1 MKEEKKLDILENAEQ
16 SVIDRISSEFPP
28 QDENEK
34 ELIFKMSE
42 RKFNKN
48 MGTSHG
54 IDEQTVSGVEVYK
67 RPAWQRFLSAAAAV
81 AVISGGAVGT
91 GYALRH
97 FKNTSNVASDA
108 ETEDTTQ
115 HDIKK
120 TAPFGDFSEFD
131 YKLLNIPLGKS
142 FTENVPAGDT
152 SREILIEEN
161 IDWITTFPLYDT
173 QDITPEQRQKI
184 ADLFNN
190 CDYVAEEPFYVMD
203 RPVGVISTY
212 TGDGVPEEFAGT
224 ITEDR
229 IKEYSSFTFQTGFEF
244 KNDTPYFLYRGDDE
258 VKLLCFMEVGGVD
271 PHGVLIYT
279 HLRFADR
286 DGKLVMTDEKVSCD
300 AWRIDYNYFIS
311 SIKEILGDTPAEPE
325 EETTAA
331 QEEETMTEAE
341 TAAETENDSFLTL
354 YPSFK
359 EQNWVF
365 SDTNSQQII
374 ETSYEQRKNIYNIIN
389 CSRCIFVSKADY
401 ETSDIASATPTEHIT
416 LSSRDEESLY
426 FFDFSLINGRTYAAF
441 GKYDTEKPDY
451 TDSYY
456 LISDD
461 TEIIQRIKDC
471 MNK

>member
-1 MKEEKKLDILENAEQ
+1 MKKENKFDILENTEQ

-28 QDENEK
+28 KNENEK
-34 ELIFKMSE
+34 ELIFQMSE
-42 RKFNKN
+42 RKFNN
-48 MGTSHG
+48 NNNNNNNILPE
-54 IDEQTVSGVEVYK
+54 IDEQIVSGVEIQK
-67 RPAWQRFLSAAAAV
+67 SPIWKRFLSAVAAI
-81 AVISGGAVGT
+81 AVIAIGAVGT

-97 FKNTSNVASDA
+97 FRNVSDVASDIV
-108 ETEDTTQ
+108 TENTTK

-120 TAPFGDFSEFD
+120 IAPFGDFEKYD
-131 YKLLNIPLGKS
+131 YKLLNVPHGES
-142 FTENVPAGDT
+142 FIENVPAGDT
-152 SREILIEEN
+152 SREILIEEK
-161 IDWITTFPLYDT
+161 IDWIATFPLYDT

-341 TAAETENDSFLTL
+341 TAEESDNVSFLTL
-354 YPSFK
+354 DSSFMNI
-359 EQNWVF
+359 NWLF
-365 SDTNSQQII
+365 SDEKAQQTI
-374 ETSYEQRKNIYNIIN
+374 ETSLEQRENIFNIISN
-389 CSRCIFVSKADY
+389 
-401 ETSDIASATPTEHIT
+401 
-416 LSSRDEESLY
+416 
-426 FFDFSLINGRTYAAF
+426 
-441 GKYDTEKPDY
+441 
-451 TDSYY
+451 
-456 LISDD
+456 
-461 TEIIQRIKDC
+461 IK
-471 MNK
+471 

>member
-1 MKEEKKLDILENAEQ
+1 MKKENKFDILENTEQ

-28 QDENEK
+28 KNENEK
-34 ELIFKMSE
+34 ELIFQMSE
-42 RKFNKN
+42 RKFNN
-48 MGTSHG
+48 NNNNNNILPE
-54 IDEQTVSGVEVYK
+54 IDEQIVSGVEIYK
-67 RPAWQRFLSAAAAV
+67 SPIWKRFLSAVAAI
-81 AVISGGAVGT
+81 AVIAIGAVGT

-97 FKNTSNVASDA
+97 FKNTSTATSDV

-115 HDIKK
+115 HDLKK
-120 TAPFGDFSEFD
+120 IAPFGDFAEFD
-131 YKLLNIPLGKS
+131 YKLLNVPHGES
-142 FTENVPAGDT
+142 FIENVPAGDT
-152 SREILIEEN
+152 SREILIEEK

-203 RPVGVISTY
+203 SPVGVISTY

-300 AWRIDYNYFIS
+300 AWRIDYKYFIS
-311 SIKEILGDTPAEPE
+311 AINEILGYSTNQAKEFS
-325 EETTAA
+325 TV
-331 QEEETMTEAE
+331 TE
-341 TAAETENDSFLTL
+341 
-354 YPSFK
+354 
-359 EQNWVF
+359 
-365 SDTNSQQII
+365 
-374 ETSYEQRKNIYNIIN
+374 
-389 CSRCIFVSKADY
+389 
-401 ETSDIASATPTEHIT
+401 
-416 LSSRDEESLY
+416 DEES
-426 FFDFSLINGRTYAAF
+426 
-441 GKYDTEKPDY
+441 
-451 TDSYY
+451 
-456 LISDD
+456 
-461 TEIIQRIKDC
+461 IIE
-471 MNK
+471 

>member
-1 MKEEKKLDILENAEQ
+1 MKEEKRFDMLENTEQ
-16 SVIDRISSEFPP
+16 SVIDRLSSEFPP

-42 RKFNKN
+42 RKFNKK
-48 MGTSHG
+48 MDTFPETDKH
-54 IDEQTVSGVEVYK
+54 TVSGVEVYK
-67 RPAWQRFLSAAAAV
+67 RPVWQRFLSAAAAV
-81 AVISGGAVGT
+81 AVIAGGAVGT

-108 ETEDTTQ
+108 ETENPTQ

-142 FTENVPAGDT
+142 FTENVPTDDP
-152 SREILIEEN
+152 SREIFIEES

-190 CDYVAEEPFYVMD
+190 YDYVTEEPIYAMD
-203 RPVGVISTY
+203 RPIGVISTY
-212 TGDGVPEEFAGT
+212 IGEGVPEEFAGT
-224 ITEDR
+224 ITEDQ
-229 IKEYSSFTFQTGFEF
+229 IKEYSSFTFHGGFYF

-258 VKLLCFMEVGGVD
+258 VKFLGFMETGGVD
-271 PHGVLIYT
+271 PHGVLLYT

-311 SIKEILGDTPAEPE
+311 SIKEILGDTPTEPE

-331 QEEETMTEAE
+331 EEETLSEAD
-341 TAAETENDSFLTL
+341 TAEESDNVTFLNLDSSFMDINWLFND
-354 YPSFK
+354 Y
-359 EQNWVF
+359 NA
-365 SDTNSQQII
+365 QQAI
-374 ETSYEQRKNIYNIIN
+374 ETSPEQRESIYNILN
-389 CSRCIFVSKADY
+389 LSIFSSVSKTDF
-401 ETSDIASATPTEHIT
+401 ETPDIALATPNEHIE
-416 LSSRDEESLY
+416 LMSRDAENSYY
-426 FFDFSLINGRTYAAF
+426 FGFSLINRKTYVVMS
-441 GKYDTEKPDY
+441 KYDTDKSDY
-451 TDSYY
+451 TDEAY

-461 TEIIQRIKDC
+461 ADIIQRIKDC